1 MPVASNGRTLL
12 QTCLRRIGDGE
23 CAARPSPALLL
34 ELHTYREPAVDRRT
48 RCYVVVIVR
57 VGKIVLVE
65 QIFHVELKLDIVR
78 GIEEQ
83 RGVHAGK
90 GGQGRPG
97 APSAGEK
104 D

>member
-1 MPVASNGRTLL
+1 M
-12 QTCLRRIGDGE
+12 
-23 CAARPSPALLL
+23 LL
-34 ELHTYREPAVDRRT
+34 ELHTHREPAVDRRT
-48 RCYVVVIVR
+48 RYVVVIVR